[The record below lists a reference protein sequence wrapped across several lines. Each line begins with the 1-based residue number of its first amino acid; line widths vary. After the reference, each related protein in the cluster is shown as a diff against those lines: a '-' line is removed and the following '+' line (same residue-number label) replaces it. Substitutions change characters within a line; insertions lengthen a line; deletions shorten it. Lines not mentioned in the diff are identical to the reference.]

1 MKLTLP
7 MPIRGL
13 FLVLCLG
20 ILSACGAPEVAT
32 QINDPK
38 EEFNR
43 SVHKINLDLDRA
55 IVRPASNIYGEVL
68 PQPVQRGVAN
78 VAQNLNVPGD
88 VLNNLLQVRIGQAV
102 QNTSRFLINSTLGIA
117 GIFDVASLMGVAA
130 APTDFGETLYYW
142 RVPEGS
148 YAEMPIAG
156 PATSRHAAGR
166 IVDLLINPVSIL
178 VPAPENVIGTGVA
191 VADAFGSRYRNSDLI
206 DSVLYESADSY
217 AQARLLYLQNRR
229 FTLRG
234 GDIGDDYFDPYEDPD
249 AFFDE

>member
-1 MKLTLP
+1 MKRHLISPVRSLLLVFSL
-7 MPIRGL
+7 G
-13 FLVLCLG
+13 FLV
-20 ILSACGAPEVAT
+20 ACGAPEVAT
-32 QINDPK
+32 QINDPN

-43 SVHKINLDLDRA
+43 STHKINLDLDRA

-68 PQPVQRGVAN
+68 PDPVKRGVSN

-88 VLNNLLQVRIGQAV
+88 VLNNILQVRIGQAV
-102 QNTSRFLINSTLGIA
+102 QNTSRFLINSTLGIV
-117 GIFDVASLMGVAA
+117 GIFDVATVMGVPA

-142 RVPEGS
+142 RVPEGT
-148 YAEMPIAG
+148 YTEMPIAG

-166 IVDLLINPVSIL
+166 IIDLIINPVSIL
-178 VPAPENVIGTGVA
+178 VPAPESTIGTGVA

-229 FTLRG
+229 FNLRG